1 MRECPFARFRMAA
14 MSALAPSRVLM
25 RFAQRPSAAVRL
37 LCIPH
42 AGGGASSFRL
52 WATAMPQSVDV
63 VVAQFPGR
71 ESRIRDRPLTCID
84 AMVEE
89 LLPAVLAQ
97 PPLPLVVMAH
107 SMGSIVAFELSH
119 ALRNAEA
126 PAPMHLFVS
135 GSRAPGDLD
144 DGLPLLHRMSDEEL
158 LIEIDRRYGGIPAT
172 VREQRDVIE
181 LLLPMLRGDITA
193 LETYER
199 RERDRLA
206 FPITAY
212 AGTRDARATPDAVAA
227 WREETTGTFASRGF
241 DGDHFF
247 LHSHRENILPDV
259 RRALE
264 DSMAA
269 GLGAA

>member
-1 MRECPFARFRMAA
+1 MPTV
-14 MSALAPSRVLM
+14 APPRVLM
-25 RFAQRPSAAVRL
+25 RFAQRPSASVRL

-52 WATAMPQSVDV
+52 WATALPQTVDV

-71 ESRIRDRPLTCID
+71 ESRIRDRPLTSID

-89 LLPAVLAQ
+89 LLPAVTSL

-107 SMGSIVAFELSH
+107 SMGSIVAFELAH
-119 ALRNAEA
+119 ALRSAGEPG
-126 PAPMHLFVS
+126 PAHLFVS
-135 GSRAPGDLD
+135 GSRAPGQLD
-144 DGLPLLHRMSDEEL
+144 DGLPLLHRMSDEDL
-158 LIEIDRRYGGIPAT
+158 VTEIDRRYGGIPAT

-199 RERDRLA
+199 RERDRLT

-212 AGTRDARATPDAVAA
+212 AGTGDSRATPDAVVA
-227 WREETTGTFASRGF
+227 WREETTGSFASRGF
-241 DGDHFF
+241 EGDHFF
-247 LHSHRENILPDV
+247 LHAHREAILPDV

-264 DSMAA
+264 DSMA
-269 GLGAA
+269 GLGAT